1 MNHLYSKDA
10 FKEFRVKCLHRNWV
24 QQKGM
29 QAFYNCHTT
38 FLRMLKRVCVCVCV
52 HLVFETENLT
62 SRLYWLANKPQESAF
77 SPIP

>member
-38 FLRMLKRVCVCVCV
+38 FLRMLKRVCVCVRTPGFWDRKS
-52 HLVFETENLT
+52 H
-62 SRLYWLANKPQESAF
+62 Q
-77 SPIP
+77 